1 MLRVVLAL
9 MVGLAL
15 AGCDGF
21 PANEIDPEHRDED
34 RGGDY

>member
-1 MLRVVLAL
+1 MRQLMMMVLL
-9 MVGLAL
+9 SLTL
-15 AGCDGF
+15 AGCEGF